1 MGVPCLCSTLQGPVG
16 DCSVLLVGKLIHLVS
31 VTIVN
36 FVNNFVVVGFMCWD
50 CSTWRFCPSSH
61 FCMTQNVW
69 QKTKM
74 SRINYEQRIMPI
86 LLTQWRGCF
95 QPLHN
100 ICNCSYLM
108 YFERNPLCNI
118 SNNLAQKRKTKS
130 WEKTVSEVS
139 L

>member
-1 MGVPCLCSTLQGPVG
+1 MKKCYATIHVGLHDMDHNIDLNYCRKIRPVTL
-16 DCSVLLVGKLIHLVS
+16 
-31 VTIVN
+31 
-36 FVNNFVVVGFMCWD
+36 VNNFVVVGFMCWD

-130 WEKTVSEVS
+130 WEKTVSEIS